1 MLEKIKLG
9 FQRKEDNKR
18 SQLIRI
24 HVCVEREKNCPSLE
38 QKQSKKM
45 LKITVSKDVLGKTE

>member
-9 FQRKEDNKR
+9 FQRIEDNKR
-18 SQLIRI
+18 SHLKRI

-38 QKQSKKM
+38 QKQSKET
-45 LKITVSKDVLGKTE
+45 LKITVSKDFI

>member
-1 MLEKIKLG
+1 MFLMLEKIKLG

-24 HVCVEREKNCPSLE
+24 HVCVEREKNCPSLK
-38 QKQSKKM
+38 QKQSKKI
-45 LKITVSKDVLGKTE
+45 LKITVSKDFL